1 MPVSPS
7 NKEGQGSQ
15 CPPLSP
21 IWGTVASPTPK
32 KYERSHWASHP
43 KYERSHGSRT
53 ATADFAAQ
61 PLHNPAIS
69 LVAN

>member
-7 NKEGQGSQ
+7 NKEGQGSVAHAL
-15 CPPLSP
+15 CH
-21 IWGTVASPTPK
+21 IWEHGPK
-32 KYERSHWASHP
+32 ARDHHEIHWASHP

-61 PLHNPAIS
+61 PLHSPATYQ
-69 LVAN
+69 VGN